1 MKSLRHEKIYEII
14 KSKDVET
21 QEELAEELRNEG
33 INVTQATVSRDIKEL
48 NLIKILSHNGKYKY
62 SAPTKAKNYNPNAMA
77 NMLSKT
83 ALTVE
88 KIDKFLVVKTISASA
103 SLAAEA
109 LDTFELDGVAGT
121 IAGDNTVL
129 VITRSHEKAEEIVSL
144 IKNLI
149 HR

>member
-88 KIDKFLVVKTISASA
+88 KIDKFLVVKTIPASA

-109 LDTFELDGVAGT
+109 LDSFELDGVAGT

>member
-33 INVTQATVSRDIKEL
+33 INVTQATVSRDIKKL
-48 NLIKILSHNGKYKY
+48 NLMKILSHNGKYKY
-62 SAPTKAKNYNPNAMA
+62 SAPNKAKNYNPNAMA

-109 LDTFELDGVAGT
+109 LDSFELDGVAGT

>member
-1 MKSLRHEKIYEII
+1 
-14 KSKDVET
+14 
-21 QEELAEELRNEG
+21 
-33 INVTQATVSRDIKEL
+33 
-48 NLIKILSHNGKYKY
+48 
-62 SAPTKAKNYNPNAMA
+62 
-77 NMLSKT
+77 
-83 ALTVE
+83 E

-109 LDTFELDGVAGT
+109 LDSFELDGVAGT